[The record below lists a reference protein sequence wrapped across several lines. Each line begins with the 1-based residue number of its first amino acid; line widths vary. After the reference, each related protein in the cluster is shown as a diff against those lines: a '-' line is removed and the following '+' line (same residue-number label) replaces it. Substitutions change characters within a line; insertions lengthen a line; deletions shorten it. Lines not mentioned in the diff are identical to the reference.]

1 MTDNINRGSL
11 EGRQTGV
18 SAEGVVPRQNQQALN
33 PTLEDAYWRENYI
46 RRPYVKADRS
56 YEYYQPAYRYGWE
69 SRLTNAGK
77 SWEEMEPHLARG
89 WEDNLASSQIAW
101 HEARLAVRDAW
112 NRIGLAH
119 PGESNRARGS

>member
-1 MTDNINRGSL
+1 MVDNINRGGL
-11 EGRQTGV
+11 ERHEARPVAGGLTSQQIRQPFDA
-18 SAEGVVPRQNQQALN
+18 SA
-33 PTLEDAYWRENYI
+33 EDAYWRENYI

-112 NRIGLAH
+112 SRLAQLH
-119 PGESNRARGS
+119 PGESNRAQR

>member
-1 MTDNINRGSL
+1 MTDNINRGGL
-11 EGRQTGV
+11 EGPERSAMAGGLASRQ
-18 SAEGVVPRQNQQALN
+18 ARPAIDAAA
-33 PTLEDAYWRENYI
+33 EDAYWREHYI

-69 SRLTNAGK
+69 TRLTNAGK

-101 HEARLAVRDAW
+101 YEARLAVRDAW
-112 NRIGLAH
+112 NRIAQLH
-119 PGESNRARGS
+119 PGESNRTPR

>member
-1 MTDNINRGSL
+1 MVDKINRGGFERHAGGAIAGGLASQ
-11 EGRQTGV
+11 QTRKGFDV
-18 SAEGVVPRQNQQALN
+18 TA
-33 PTLEDAYWRENYI
+33 EDAYWREQYI

-89 WEDNLASSQIAW
+89 WEDNLASSQVAW

-112 NRIGLAH
+112 SRVAQLH
-119 PGESNRARGS
+119 PGESNRAQP